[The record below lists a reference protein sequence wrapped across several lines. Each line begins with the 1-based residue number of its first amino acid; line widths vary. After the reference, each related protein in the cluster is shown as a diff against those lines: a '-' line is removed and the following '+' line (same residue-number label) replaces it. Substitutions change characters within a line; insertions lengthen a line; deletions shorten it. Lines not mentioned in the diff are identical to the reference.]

1 MSRAEQPF
9 VWPPAPTPEPP
20 GAAPPPPSI
29 APPALDAPCRTSRLV
44 EALRAAERV
53 WLAPTAL
60 PLARRMQEECWSPD
74 PFEAYC
80 GRCGGGIGPHEE
92 SEFGCAAC
100 RDLKVPWDRFVRLG
114 EFRDPLR
121 QWVHEVKFTA
131 WRRLGEDLG
140 RLLGERLLEAGL
152 EKGRAVVVPMPTT
165 IWRRTARGIDHSMV
179 LARGV
184 AAAVDGRVVRA
195 LCRSHRPSQRTLSP
209 AERSRNVSGAFR
221 RSGRTVFEGGPV
233 ALVDDVRTSGAT
245 LSAAAL
251 ALKGRQ
257 KAGFALWAA
266 VVGVASEPDRR
277 GAGGS

>member
-9 VWPPAPTPEPP
+9 VWPPAPTPESP
-20 GAAPPPPSI
+20 GAAPIAPAI
-29 APPALDAPCRTSRLV
+29 APPSAAPGRANRLV

-60 PLARRMQEECWSPD
+60 PLARRMQEEGWSPD
-74 PFEAYC
+74 PFEAFC
-80 GRCGGGIGPHEE
+80 GRCGGGIGPYEE

-100 RDLKVPWDRFVRLG
+100 RDLKIPWDRFVRLG

-121 QWVHEVKFTA
+121 QWVHEVKFTG
-131 WRRLGEDLG
+131 WRRLGDDLG

-152 EKGRAVVVPMPTT
+152 EMGRAVVVPMPTM
-165 IWRRTARGIDHSMV
+165 IWRRTARGIDHSAI

-184 AAAVDGRVVRA
+184 AAAVEGRVVRG
-195 LCRSHRPSQRTLSP
+195 LRRSHRPSQRTLSP

-221 RSGRTVFEGGPV
+221 RSGREDFGGGPV
-233 ALVDDVRTSGAT
+233 VLVDDVRTSGAT
-245 LSAAAL
+245 LSAAAR

-277 GAGGS
+277 GTGGS